1 MKAEAT
7 VLDELVD
14 DVTLLVDW
22 LKKDAPRG
30 SAARELLHGLMR
42 DLWVLEQASKQDDAS
57 DDAAWLEPF
66 VDAVSAKL
74 EVAMRLLPA
83 HARRTKETIDKVA
96 GLRARGDLLAE
107 LRRAAGPVLEAL
119 APDARALLQR
129 GGVEEALRS
138 TRLLRR
144 APNGPDPE
152 LALAARLL
160 EGLGRHLALTAG
172 AELREGDGA
181 IVAGGPVHALAQRL
195 EGWLEE
201 RGAAL
206 ARPATG
212 GAAPSSDEV
221 VSVVSA
227 VRIAGRG
234 QGQVVAVATPGVT
247 LGGVALARPVVVT
260 SPGAESHLLAAVRQ
274 LVEAT
279 TADAQDELG
288 PVLGGLGRAYRE
300 RLDDPQDT
308 KAGAKDRAEAALDL
322 LLAVRNVFD
331 TPAALAPLL
340 DALAKDFDGA
350 QAELILPAPRTMKPE
365 DPSIEG
371 SDVFA
376 DDVPPGEIVSVL
388 RPGLKLG
395 GEVVRPALVR
405 VSQGSPPPGIID
417 EVLELL
423 PQGDARADHIRA
435 RIERARRLAAGDAG
449 ALLARELADL
459 ALQLKDD
466 VLGEAGRRA
475 LRLVIDE
482 PPQQL
487 SGRSGWEA
495 VREFLDEN
503 LETLLQ
509 DGDQGVVAALRLV
522 RPYLQG
528 LRTGQVHGARLRS
541 LGESMEALLRLFDEQ
556 MAATAR
562 TWLFGELERLGSE
575 GYPKGGN
582 ARRLV
587 RTAAKALKA
596 FYQNG
601 ETTSAVELT
610 SAMKAAGIQVYPDD
624 GEKVERCPDPTGLF
638 HRVDGAYADGARG
651 KVIGEF
657 SPAVAVATSGDASA
671 SDVGVVGA
679 DQDEVRETGSVTLSL
694 GARPKLLAWL
704 EGDEIGGSRLRSA
717 AKKLIEDITRLDR
730 ERLLAELRGDAGAD
744 REFARAVAAQLTTA
758 LREAGWQR
766 GDGDRAALTPLFD
779 LLREELNVDIL
790 PGYLTYRR
798 LRELQRSLGDQ
809 VKVDVKREGARSIT
823 LDKIGATWRDEAVS
837 PLAMTWCTGPP
848 PPYVDHLRKL
858 PWFDA
863 VIDGKKP
870 PIEMSPGAMEAV
882 RDFDSPDAQSIDGVV
897 RSLGVLVAWL
907 AEDHPKELDA
917 FTQRVKSA
925 PELELDFFP
934 LPGKVYER
942 ERLLKALDQAK
953 TPDSLS
959 VVRDAGR
966 EEGQATVVERIGIY
980 REGRCVSEDP
990 RAKFALKSLP
1000 HACEQLQ
1007 GALAPVLT
1015 SDHVPGQV
1023 KAELRGLVTRMALV
1037 PVGPAQQDVELK
1049 AFKALLGA
1057 RLIDPAY
1064 PDEPDNALHKA
1075 GVYLSK
1081 QLEAAGVLKV
1091 ERFAGKK
1098 TIAEALA
1105 GAPPDAAQVDL
1116 VFATPS
1122 DPELAQV
1129 RRPLVLLEGEV
1140 LQRAFLLKGVPT
1152 TDKDVLELD
1161 RVLTDTLDRVRTW
1174 EEGLGAVVVAQLDEP
1189 RRAILPRTIQRI
1201 DDVRKKMFDAHE
1213 KKGTVLPVDTA
1224 LRDLIKFILDQV
1236 HRSEDMLAVLPDR
1249 SYRGAFG
1256 ELVFKDVVFRS
1267 AGPYL
1272 SKKYN
1277 TSIDTNVVAGAD
1289 TMALAGKFKKEQTG
1303 AKPVRESNKV
1313 FSVVVPCYLQDGV
1326 TIRPATVRVG
1336 EY

>member
-14 DVTLLVDW
+14 EVTLLVDW

-42 DLWVLEQASKQDDAS
+42 DLWVLEQASKQDDAT

-66 VDAVSAKL
+66 VDAAGAKL
-74 EVAMRLLPA
+74 EVAARLLPA
-83 HARRTKETIDKVA
+83 HARRVKETIDKVA
-96 GLRARGDLLAE
+96 GLRARGDLLAQ
-107 LRRAAGPVLEAL
+107 LRRAAGPVLDAL
-119 APDARALLQR
+119 APEARAALQR
-129 GGVEEALRS
+129 GGVEDALRS

-144 APNGPDPE
+144 APGAADPE

-160 EGLGRHLALTAG
+160 EGLGRHLALG
-172 AELREGDGA
+172 AKSGEL
-181 IVAGGPVHALAQRL
+181 VADGPVHALAQRL

-206 ARPATG
+206 ARPAAG
-212 GAAPSSDEV
+212 GPAPKDV

-227 VRIAGRG
+227 TRVAGRG
-234 QGQVVAVATPGVT
+234 QGQVVAVASPGVT
-247 LGGVALARPVVVT
+247 LGDAALARAVVVT

-300 RLDDPQDT
+300 RLDDT
-308 KAGAKDRAEAALDL
+308 GSAAKDRAEAALDL

-331 TPAALAPLL
+331 TPQALTPLLEALAR
-340 DALAKDFDGA
+340 DFDGA
-350 QAELILPAPRTMKPE
+350 KAELILPVPRTQKPE

-371 SDVFA
+371 SDVFS
-376 DDVPPGEIVSVL
+376 DDVPPGEIVSLL

-449 ALLARELADL
+449 ALQARELADL

-466 VLGEAGRRA
+466 VLGEAARRA
-475 LRLVIDE
+475 LRLVVDE

-638 HRVDGAYADGARG
+638 HRVDAAYSDGARG
-651 KVIGEF
+651 KVMGEF
-657 SPAVAVATSGDASA
+657 SPAVAVATSDDAAA
-671 SDVGVVGA
+671 SDVALVGA
-679 DQDEVRETGSVTLSL
+679 EQDEVRETGSLTLSL

-704 EGDEIGGSRLRSA
+704 EGEEIAGSRLRSA
-717 AKKLIEDITRLDR
+717 AKKLVEDITALDR

-744 REFARAVAAQLTTA
+744 REFARAVAAKLTTA

-766 GDGDRAALTPLFD
+766 GDGDRAALSPLFD
-779 LLREELNVDIL
+779 LVREELNVDVL

-809 VKVDVKREGARSIT
+809 VKIDVKREGARSIT
-823 LDKIGATWRDEAVS
+823 LDRIGATWRDEAVS

-858 PWFDA
+858 AWFDA

-882 RDFDSPDAQSIDGVV
+882 RDFDSPDAQSLDGVV

-907 AEDHPKELDA
+907 AADHPKELDA
-917 FTQRVKSA
+917 FTQRVKNA

-942 ERLLKALDQAK
+942 ERLLLALDQAK

-966 EEGQATVVERIGIY
+966 EEGTATVVERIGIY
-980 REGRCVSEDP
+980 REGRSVAEDP
-990 RAKFALKSLP
+990 RAKFALKTLP

-1007 GALAPVLT
+1007 GALAPVLS

-1037 PVGPAQQDVELK
+1037 SGGPAQQDVELK

-1105 GAPPDAAQVDL
+1105 GAPADSAQVDL
-1116 VFATPS
+1116 VFATPQ

-1129 RRPLVLLEGEV
+1129 RRPLVLLEGQV
-1140 LQRAFLLKGVPT
+1140 LQKAFLLKGVPT

-1161 RVLTDTLDRVRTW
+1161 QVLTDTLDRVRTW

-1189 RRAILPRTIQRI
+1189 RRAILPRTISRI
-1201 DDVRKKMFDAHE
+1201 EDVRKKMFDAND
-1213 KKGTVLPVDTA
+1213 KGGTVLPVDTA

-1236 HRSEDMLAVLPDR
+1236 HRAEDMLAVLPDR

-1256 ELVFKDVVFRS
+1256 ELVFKDIVFRS

-1277 TSIDTNVVAGAD
+1277 TSIDTTVVAGAD